1 MKVKKKDN
9 QRKIKEQKNKNK
21 KNKKVRMMQI
31 DNKYKERQETKAR
44 EVVIVP
50 FKGREEQE

>member
-9 QRKIKEQKNKNK
+9 QRKIKEQKNK
-21 KNKKVRMMQI
+21 KNKKVRMVQI

-50 FKGREEQE
+50 FKGREEQGR